1 MVLPV
6 LGALSGLTY
15 SPSTPADSLMI
26 SATTVV
32 LSDQARA
39 GSVSVGGGNFQIT
52 SIAVDDVAFAQTPEG
67 QLQSVTAQE
76 GPHDAATFIR
86 YGPRRVVA
94 QAGRALPVRLAARPP
109 ADLPPGEYRMHLRAR
124 VLHQSEDSAPYDDL
138 PEGSEGHVSARIPIR
153 LARAVRVLYRHHV
166 EPQPGRL
173 VSVEVTRHDDAS
185 LALVLEVAREG
196 KTSLIAEY
204 QPYVRTADGRE
215 LALGDWRRLS
225 IYAELDSRRVSH
237 TLDAHAVPADALVC
251 VRLRHTDPGAPVAAE
266 SESCAG

>member
-1 MVLPV
+1 ARNRFSRNLLTSEKSMTMDWKTPWRPVRTGRAHRGGSMTARMVLPV

-109 ADLPPGEYRMHLRAR
+109 ADLPP
-124 VLHQSEDSAPYDDL
+124 
-138 PEGSEGHVSARIPIR
+138 
-153 LARAVRVLYRHHV
+153 
-166 EPQPGRL
+166 
-173 VSVEVTRHDDAS
+173 
-185 LALVLEVAREG
+185 
-196 KTSLIAEY
+196 
-204 QPYVRTADGRE
+204 
-215 LALGDWRRLS
+215 
-225 IYAELDSRRVSH
+225 
-237 TLDAHAVPADALVC
+237 
-251 VRLRHTDPGAPVAAE
+251 
-266 SESCAG
+266 